1 MSNSIINAK
10 PEADELEGLLHQ
22 YLGEYTGKFLYSQ
35 SLIPHMS
42 IAEYDRKFNTKS
54 TTFEKDNK
62 ILKRAV
68 RILYSRISKDQQSKQ
83 NQALIDQNRQL

>member
-22 YLGEYTGKFLYSQ
+22 YLGEYTGKFINFKVLM
-35 SLIPHMS
+35 LIVS
-42 IAEYDRKFNTKS
+42 IAEFDRKFNTKS
-54 TTFEKDNK
+54 TNFEKDNK

-68 RILYSRISKDQQSKQ
+68 RILYSRITKDQHS
-83 NQALIDQNRQL
+83 I

>member
-1 MSNSIINAK
+1 MSNGIINAK

-22 YLGEYTGKFLYSQ
+22 YLSEYTGKYIDFQVLM
-35 SLIPHMS
+35 LILC

-54 TTFEKDNK
+54 TNFEKDNK

-68 RILYSRISKDQQSKQ
+68 RILYSRISKDQ